1 MVNSQVHTGWLDSR
15 IASKVH
21 ATQPAW
27 HLAVIA
33 GAIVSGGDGGSQN
46 LAWLFDRALSPRLLR
61 PLSVFYKVGGEFHF
75 PIPICTCL
83 RTPSPASAHLH
94 LPQQGQPGASGP
106 LKKPRQQ
113 GCQQAALLARGASFC
128 VCASANALYV
138 RIEMTAW
145 HICAVGLGIYIQ
157 VHHFIYLQANASLEP
172 RCQHQSECSS
182 LAFSSMFLLSPS
194 GSSKVAEHL
203 HFVVA
208 GMHLGQ
214 SLIFLACT
222 ACVGVQ
228 VRTHQ
233 AVSTQAAEYQSDLAK
248 GQTPSPSLSLTRHSE
263 TLIVGGSVV
272 GMRVG

>member
-1 MVNSQVHTGWLDSR
+1 
-15 IASKVH
+15 
-21 ATQPAW
+21 
-27 HLAVIA
+27 
-33 GAIVSGGDGGSQN
+33 
-46 LAWLFDRALSPRLLR
+46 
-61 PLSVFYKVGGEFHF
+61 
-75 PIPICTCL
+75 
-83 RTPSPASAHLH
+83 
-94 LPQQGQPGASGP
+94 
-106 LKKPRQQ
+106 
-113 GCQQAALLARGASFC
+113 
-128 VCASANALYV
+128 
-138 RIEMTAW
+138 
-145 HICAVGLGIYIQ
+145 
-157 VHHFIYLQANASLEP
+157 
-172 RCQHQSECSS
+172 
-182 LAFSSMFLLSPS
+182 MFLLSPS
-194 GSSKVAEHL
+194 GSSEVAEHL